1 MKKLMFIMS
10 LLSLISC
17 SKDDDINPSI
27 SYSGKWQVVAIEHNF
42 PTVNGNLNPKITVS
56 TPDYGCIG
64 SYDIKETLP
73 NGNLVLSQD
82 PNKFIIGRRFIK
94 NATVLEFD
102 KGSQNGPENYVY
114 NIRVYENNI
123 LIGPKNND
131 SFLGEFN
138 VTTRGLHTRY
148 NNENTSFGCD
158 VDSQNKTMILYSYE
172 YTFKIG
178 STPIVSRLGII
189 LRRL

>member
-1 MKKLMFIMS
+1 MKKILYALLF
-10 LLSLISC
+10 LSLFSC
-17 SKDDDINPSI
+17 SKDDNINPST
-27 SYSGKWQVVAIEHNF
+27 SYSGKWQVVGIEHNF
-42 PTVNGNLNPKITVS
+42 PTVNGNLNSKITVS

-114 NIRVYENNI
+114 NIRVYENNKF
-123 LIGPKNND
+123 IGLAGFSKFRFSTMIN
-131 SFLGEFN
+131 
-138 VTTRGLHTRY
+138 Y

-158 VDSQNKTMILYSYE
+158 VDSENKTMRLHSEEFI
-172 YTFKIG
+172 FKIG
-178 STPIVSRLGII
+178 STPIVSQLRII